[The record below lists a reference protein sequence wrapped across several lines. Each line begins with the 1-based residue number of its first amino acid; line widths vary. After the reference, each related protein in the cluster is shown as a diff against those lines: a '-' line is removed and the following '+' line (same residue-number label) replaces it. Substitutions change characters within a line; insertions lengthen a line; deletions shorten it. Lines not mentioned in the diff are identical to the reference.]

1 MKRTKSS
8 SRATTQP
15 FNLDVYMSM
24 HTCRAA
30 AACGAAITAF
40 MLCGF
45 VPSNI
50 AHAPD
55 DACTLLTQAQ
65 VTAALGTPMD
75 AGARVV
81 PSVPRLCG
89 WSEPGGATIDNKRVT
104 LTLSTT
110 RTHDAGKQPYQGIT
124 KTPVGGIGDDA
135 YYVTASGLGTALNVK
150 KGGQAFSLSVK
161 GKFTVDQVKAM
172 EKTLALEVL
181 AKL

>member
-1 MKRTKSS
+1 
-8 SRATTQP
+8 
-15 FNLDVYMSM
+15 M
-24 HTCRAA
+24 HTCRTAT
-30 AACGAAITAF
+30 ACGAALTAF
-40 MLCGF
+40 VLCGF
-45 VPSNI
+45 DSSEMAR
-50 AHAPD
+50 AHD
-55 DACTLLTQAQ
+55 DACTLLTRAQ

-75 AGARVV
+75 AGVRVV

-110 RTHDAGKQPYQGIT
+110 KTHDAGKQPYQGIT

-135 YYVTASGLGTALNVK
+135 YYVTASGLGTTLNVE
-150 KGGQAFSLSVK
+150 KGVQAFSFSVK